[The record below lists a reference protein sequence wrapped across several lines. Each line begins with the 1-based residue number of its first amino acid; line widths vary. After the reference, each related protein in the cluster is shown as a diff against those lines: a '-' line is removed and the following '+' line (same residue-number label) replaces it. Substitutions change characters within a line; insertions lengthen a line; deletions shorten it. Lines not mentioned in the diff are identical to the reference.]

1 MIDRKKQIE
10 QLLEKLH
17 SLKRL
22 MTPDNPE
29 SSGVECSA
37 PSQPAGLVDNR
48 DSCPV
53 RSKREDRHD
62 GNETCRQSFPNE
74 EQLAASQWLVLHQVG
89 HQNGIGLKELAS
101 SLGITSSAA
110 TQIVDG
116 LVKKGLLLR
125 QPSEEDRRALRLSL
139 PEESRKRIDI
149 MMEHRLSR
157 MVDIFGVLDDAEF
170 QMLLDLLNKV
180 ITRTQ
185 IKKEVV

>member
-29 SSGVECSA
+29 TSGNQYTGRPELDERVDSA
-37 PSQPAGLVDNR
+37 
-48 DSCPV
+48 
-53 RSKREDRHD
+53 
-62 GNETCRQSFPNE
+62 ETCRPSFMDE
-74 EQLAASQWLVLHQVG
+74 ERLAPSQWLVLHQVG
-89 HQNGIGLKELAS
+89 HQNGIGVKELAA

-110 TQIVDG
+110 TQLVDS

-125 QPSEEDRRALRLSL
+125 QPSEEDRRALHLSL
-139 PEESRKRIDI
+139 PEESRKRIEK
-149 MMEHRLSR
+149 MMERRLTH

-170 QMLLDLLNKV
+170 QNLLDLINKV

-185 IKKEVV
+185 NKKEVV